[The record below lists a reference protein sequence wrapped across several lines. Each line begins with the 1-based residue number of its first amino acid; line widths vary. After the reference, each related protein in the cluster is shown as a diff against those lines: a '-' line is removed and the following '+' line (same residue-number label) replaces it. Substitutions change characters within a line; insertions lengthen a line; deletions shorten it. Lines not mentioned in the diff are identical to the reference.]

1 MLTLFVCGFLIF
13 GCIGGEQK
21 PSTSSGAGS
30 SDGSSGT
37 KDSNILDDLK
47 GKTYGQLVALGVPIE
62 CDITTTYSGQSTK
75 YKIYMK
81 AKEYRMEMDMQSQY
95 QEIYGCKSKI
105 ALIVKGKDLYMGCD
119 SGKIMPTYNCDLF
132 KITSNESDTGTTTDY
147 LDETELEKLPSTS
160 FDCKTWSFD
169 STKFSASGKVC
180 TWDDLISSYG
190 YNYYNYSYD

>member
-1 MLTLFVCGFLIF
+1 
-13 GCIGGEQK
+13 
-21 PSTSSGAGS
+21 
-30 SDGSSGT
+30 
-37 KDSNILDDLK
+37 
-47 GKTYGQLVALGVPIE
+47 
-62 CDITTTYSGQSTK
+62 
-75 YKIYMK
+75 
-81 AKEYRMEMDMQSQY
+81 
-95 QEIYGCKSKI
+95 
-105 ALIVKGKDLYMGCD
+105 MGCD
-119 SGKIMPTYNCDLF
+119 SGKIMPTYNCDWF